1 MIIAIIACFL
11 ASFFFSGSETA
22 LTATNKVRLQS
33 KAANGDKKSEKLL
46 KLVTNADE
54 FIPGILVSNNI
65 PNIILPSLVTIVAL
79 DYGVNVAVATGILT
93 VSLIIFSEV
102 LPKSIAAAFPER
114 IAYLVYPII
123 RFQLMILK
131 PVTFFLN
138 SFTRL
143 VITLLGQKNAVE
155 TSFSKEEMRAM
166 FDIGQ
171 TEGTFELDEV
181 YRLKSV
187 LDFQQLNVADVLQT
201 PRIDVIGI
209 SAEMAFEEARTI
221 LEENPYSRFPIYE
234 ESLDQIIGVF
244 HTKFVLN
251 WLQSPEKPIREIADL
266 EPLFVYEFQQ
276 VNSVFQRMIQ
286 EKKHI
291 AIVLD
296 EYGGTEGI
304 ITHEDLIEAIIGQ
317 DIEDETDIDDALVEE
332 QNENEIIC
340 NGKLPLRR
348 LNMIFHTQITEEE
361 DNLAGFLI
369 HQFGGLPTVGQQLTT
384 EELTFEIIE
393 ADPRKIE
400 RIRVTKNP
408 VEQEE
413 QDR

>member
-1 MIIAIIACFL
+1 MIIAIVICFL

-33 KAANGDKKSEKLL
+33 KAANGDKKSENLL

-93 VSLIIFSEV
+93 VTLIIFSEV

-123 RFQLMILK
+123 RLQLIILK

-138 SFTRL
+138 AFTRF
-143 VITLLGQKNAVE
+143 VITLLGRKHATE

-201 PRIDVIGI
+201 PRIDVVGI
-209 SAEMAFEEARTI
+209 SADMNFEEARVI
-221 LEENPYSRFPIYE
+221 LENNPYSRFPVYE
-234 ESLDQIIGVF
+234 ESLDHIIGVF

-251 WLQSPEKPIREIADL
+251 WLQSPEKSIREIADL

-276 VNSVFQRMIQ
+276 VNSVFQHMIQ

-317 DIEDETDIDDALVEE
+317 DIEDETDVDDALVEMN
-332 QNENEIIC
+332 NENDVIF
-340 NGKLPLRR
+340 NGKVSLRR
-348 LNMIFHTQITEEE
+348 LNMIFNSQISEEE

-369 HQFGGLPTVGQQLTT
+369 HQFGGLPAVGRNLVVD
-384 EELTFEIIE
+384 ELQFEILE
-393 ADPRKIE
+393 ADPRKVE
-400 RIRVTKNP
+400 RIRVTKISL
-408 VEQEE
+408 ESK
-413 QDR
+413 DTD